1 MSFAARNVSRG
12 IAACLIVTSTVAVQA
27 VAAPTVW
34 DGPTIS
40 FSKAGGADHT
50 LLTHQDHLTP
60 NVALTRGSSQG
71 MFNIL
76 QESGYSGA
84 SPADTEWATAINNPG
99 DEISASNYAALDFTT
114 WVAAY
119 GNSTGN
125 NILNYDAVV
134 HLVTDDVYLDLRFTS
149 YQGGGGGGGFAY
161 ERSTAVP
168 EPTSILVAA
177 FSVLMLLPIRRR
189 K

>member
-1 MSFAARNVSRG
+1 MNFAARNVATW
-12 IAACLIVTSTVAVQA
+12 ITACLIAVGTVAVQA
-27 VAAPTVW
+27 AAAPAVW

-40 FSKAGGADHT
+40 FSKPGGADHT
-50 LLTHQDHLTP
+50 LPAHQDHLTSS
-60 NVALTRGSSQG
+60 VALTRGNSQG

-76 QESGYSGA
+76 QESGYTGA

-99 DEISASNYAALDFTT
+99 DEISATNYAALDFTT

-149 YQGGGGGGGFAY
+149 FQGGGGGGGFAY

-168 EPTSILVAA
+168 EPASLLIAAVSGLV
-177 FSVLMLLPIRRR
+177 LLPIRRR
-189 K
+189 

>member
-1 MSFAARNVSRG
+1 MSFAARNVSVR
-12 IAACLIVTSTVAVQA
+12 IVACLVATVIVAVQA

-34 DGPTIS
+34 SGPTIS

-50 LLTHQDHLTP
+50 LPANQDHLTP
-60 NVALTRGSSQG
+60 NVALARGNSQG

-76 QESGYSGA
+76 QESGYTGA

-99 DEISASNYAALDFTT
+99 DVITASNYSALDFTT
-114 WVAAY
+114 WTAAY
-119 GNSTGN
+119 GNQTSA

-149 YQGGGGGGGFAY
+149 FQGGGGGGGFAY

-168 EPTSILVAA
+168 EPASLLAA
-177 FSVLMLLPIRRR
+177 AVFGLMLLPIRRR
-189 K
+189 